1 MNIEEFK
8 DALQAKGYELTDKQ
22 LNQFQTYYEML
33 VETNQHLNLTAI
45 TEKNEVYLKH
55 FYDSMTPIL
64 ELPEYFNPGIS
75 LCDVGAGAGFPS
87 LPMKILFPDIKVT
100 IVDSLNK
107 RIKFLQELVDE
118 LGLTNVELVHDR
130 AETFG
135 GKKSVYREKFDIVTA
150 RAVARLS
157 VLSELCLPLVKK
169 NGYFIALKAANT
181 KQELADGMAAIGVL
195 GGKLILDKGFSLPIN
210 DDERHL
216 VVVEKLSN
224 TPKKY
229 PRKPGTPNKEPI
241 TKGDIK

>member
-8 DALQAKGYELTDKQ
+8 AALQAKGYELTDKQ

-33 VETNQHLNLTAI
+33 VETNKNLNLTAI

-64 ELPEYFNPGIS
+64 ELPEYFKPGIS

-87 LPMKILFPDIKVT
+87 LPIKILFPDIKIT

-107 RIKFLQELVDE
+107 RIKFLQKLVDE